1 MRGEHDRHHLEQ
13 RVDDSANSTIL
24 GATALLTC
32 LYCLFQ
38 DTFRLLKGGV
48 LILQLRE
55 DGVCVKPRGF
65 RVRAKASSGSWR
77 LRLEGSLSLTSGA
90 KRL

>member
-55 DGVCVKPRGF
+55 DVC
-65 RVRAKASSGSWR
+65 
-77 LRLEGSLSLTSGA
+77 LRQA
-90 KRL
+90 